1 MRSVRF
7 LVSLFAIVG
16 LLSFSFGCGGGLC
29 KKACKKMKKCASEM
43 KMGSKFD
50 DEDKCVKDCKKNADK
65 DKEGKKAMEKC
76 LKKDGCKEFFGC
88 LMEEAMKKKK

>member
-1 MRSVRF
+1 MRKMRF
-7 LVSLFAIVG
+7 LVSVFAILG
-16 LLSFSFGCGGGLC
+16 LFSFTAACGGGLC

-43 KMGSKFD
+43 KLGDKFND
-50 DEDKCVKDCKKNADK
+50 QDKCVKECKKDMDK
-65 DKEGKKAMEKC
+65 KKGDKKIMEKC